1 MIQGSGPFRAKRQKP
16 SRPFHAIFKITVGN
30 RRDRSML
37 QPLKNGYSPEPSA
50 TVRNRSWKLQKR
62 YSVGTVATVP
72 RCIQDYSREPSRPF
86 PQNWILALF
95 QPKYISIYIY
105 ICFDFALEYVYIQI
119 YTYIHTYNCCICILY
134 EYNTSVYVYTSI
146 YIRYIISF
154 ETATQIDF
162 RT

>member
-50 TVRNRSWKLQKR
+50 TVRNRSWKLRKR

-72 RCIQDYSREPSRPF
+72 RCIQDYSQEPSRPF
-86 PQNWILALF
+86 PQNWILAFFSLN
-95 QPKYISIYIY
+95 ISIYIY
-105 ICFDFALEYVYIQI
+105 IYLSIYIYLYNYIYTYLFCIRICVYIQL
-119 YTYIHTYNCCICILY
+119 HTYNFYICFLY
-134 EYNTSVYVYTSI
+134 TIHY
-146 YIRYIISF
+146 
-154 ETATQIDF
+154 
-162 RT
+162 

>member
-37 QPLKNGYSPEPSA
+37 QPLKNGYSSEPSA

-105 ICFDFALEYVYIQI
+105 MCFDFALEYVYI
-119 YTYIHTYNCCICILY
+119 YIHTYNCYICILY
-134 EYNTSVYVYTSI
+134 EYNTSLYVYTSI

-154 ETATQIDF
+154 EKATQIDF

>member
-72 RCIQDYSREPSRPF
+72 RCIQDYSQEPSRPF
-86 PQNWILALF
+86 PQNWILAFF
-95 QPKYISIYIY
+95 QPKYINIYIFIYLYIYIYLYNYIYLSIYIY
-105 ICFDFALEYVYIQI
+105 IYLFCIRICVYIQL
-119 YTYIHTYNCCICILY
+119 HTYNFYICFLY
-134 EYNTSVYVYTSI
+134 TIHY
-146 YIRYIISF
+146 
-154 ETATQIDF
+154 
-162 RT
+162 

>member
-1 MIQGSGPFRAKRQKP
+1 MIQGSGPFRATRQKP

-95 QPKYISIYIY
+95 QPKYINIYIY
-105 ICFDFALEYVYIQI
+105 MYLYFALEYVYIYI
-119 YTYIHTYNCCICILY
+119 YTYIKLLHMYFISIQHIIICVYKYIHTLY
-134 EYNTSVYVYTSI
+134 HI
-146 YIRYIISF
+146 F
-154 ETATQIDF
+154 
-162 RT
+162 

>member
-1 MIQGSGPFRAKRQKP
+1 MIQGSGPFRATRQKP

-72 RCIQDYSREPSRPF
+72 RCIQDYSQEPSRPF
-86 PQNWILALF
+86 PQNWILAFF
-95 QPKYISIYIY
+95 QPKYINIYIYLFIYIY
-105 ICFDFALEYVYIQI
+105 IFIYVIIYIYIFILHQNMCIYIQL
-119 YTYIHTYNCCICILY
+119 HTYNFYICFLY
-134 EYNTSVYVYTSI
+134 TIHY
-146 YIRYIISF
+146 
-154 ETATQIDF
+154 
-162 RT
+162 

>member
-50 TVRNRSWKLQKR
+50 TVRNCSWKLQKR

-72 RCIQDYSREPSRPF
+72 RRIQDYSQEPSRPF
-86 PQNWILALF
+86 PQNWILAFF
-95 QPKYISIYIY
+95 QPKYINIYIY
-105 ICFDFALEYVYIQI
+105 IIYLYIYIFIYIIIYIYLYIYIYLFIYFALEYVYIYS
-119 YTYIHTYNCCICILY
+119 YTHIIFTLFLLYTIH
-134 EYNTSVYVYTSI
+134 
-146 YIRYIISF
+146 F
-154 ETATQIDF
+154 
-162 RT
+162 

>member
-1 MIQGSGPFRAKRQKP
+1 MIQGSGPFRATRQKP

-50 TVRNRSWKLQKR
+50 TVRNRSWKLRKR

-95 QPKYISIYIY
+95 QPIYINIYIY
-105 ICFDFALEYVYIQI
+105 LSIYLFIFSYTHIIFTLCIFCIQF
-119 YTYIHTYNCCICILY
+119 
-134 EYNTSVYVYTSI
+134 YNTFLNVYTSI
-146 YIRYIISF
+146 YLRYIISF
-154 ETATQIDF
+154 EKTTELQF